1 MTTRSLTEEQA
12 ARVLAQYVQ
21 ECERVK
27 RPLGTSLAELL
38 RLERVQGEQVAAL
51 QSRLPVRPV
60 AKDPDL

>member
-1 MTTRSLTEEQA
+1 MSTQELTGEQA
-12 ARVLAQYVQ
+12 ATVLAQYVE

-51 QSRLPVRPV
+51 RTRLPVQV
-60 AKDPDL
+60 SGKDPDL